1 MKLRSCIAWGIRD
14 FLGFFIAL
22 NRNARVELEGQLPDH
37 LNDSRIHRRRGEG
50 SIRRCGRS
58 NRRLDEAQGRAVSKI
73 GNGIGKV
80 GVIQDVVSVAGVPIF
95 TEVTSGR
102 LRLQKLKVSVLT
114 FE

>member
-1 MKLRSCIAWGIRD
+1 
-14 FLGFFIAL
+14 
-22 NRNARVELEGQLPDH
+22 
-37 LNDSRIHRRRGEG
+37 
-50 SIRRCGRS
+50 
-58 NRRLDEAQGRAVSKI
+58 LDEAQGRTVSKI